1 MKKRLVSIFLI
12 VSIVASIFA
21 VSAVS
26 TSAACKADRPTLK
39 AVLPY
44 KDGRYINVN
53 WSHNGRNTKFF
64 GVSFRETGKTSPS
77 ICRYTANSKG
87 RYLNVNGLKAN
98 TNYEVRVYAY
108 DLNGQRSLSSD
119 SFYVS
124 TNPKI
129 TWVETFGG
137 PSIGRDAQN
146 KLIYTSKAIFGYNL
160 FWSGTPSYYR
170 IAQYINGRMNP
181 SKPIIEKSTT
191 RHSTGWYTNKQTVV
205 CCVQA
210 VFKVGNTEYTSAW
223 SPAKK
228 VG

>member
-44 KDGRYINVN
+44 KDGKYINVN

-64 GVSFRETGKTSPS
+64 GVSFREVGKTSPS
-77 ICRYTANSKG
+77 GCRYTANSKG
-87 RYLNVNGLKAN
+87 IYLNINGLKAN
-98 TNYEVRVYAY
+98 TNYEVRVYVY

-124 TNPKI
+124 TNPTI
-129 TWVETFGG
+129 TWVETLGG
-137 PSIGRDAQN
+137 PSIGKDAQN
-146 KLIYTSKAIFGYNL
+146 KPIYTSKATFGYNL

-181 SKPIIEKSTT
+181 SKPIIEKSTI